1 MDCDP
6 LYRGC
11 RRRAVVLPVCLV
23 AWPHGRD
30 HHDDSATAQ
39 SHCRLDR
46 RGAVAGRTIGPWPVH
61 RACARDRRHRSG
73 RRAVQTRADGAA
85 LAMKVLLVSNVNMQ
99 PLARR
104 LRPWDVSCG
113 AYNSM
118 LTDLATISSRATA
131 ADVTHLV
138 CLYDT
143 DSLMGDAL
151 YGAGP
156 PDQCDMF
163 LAAIDGFCARNP
175 DKVVVTNTFCL
186 TSNRWL
192 GFADIV
198 HESSLKATE
207 ARLNLRLTE
216 IAKAHANLLVFDLDL
231 LFRRHGEDV
240 LLSNAFWYT
249 GRVRYTAKM
258 FDLLATTI
266 QRAIAAHAQKCRKV
280 LILDLANTLWC
291 GLVDEVF
298 AQNPMMILRRED
310 FPVIRANWQ
319 PKAENIAAIAE
330 TLNLGVDSFVFID
343 DNPVEREAIARFLP
357 EVAIP
362 AFPDHVENLQ
372 SWLVRDVVP
381 IYFGKYAI
389 TPEDVAKTEKYR
401 ANEARRQMAASFD
414 LDGYLAELGIECA
427 IHVDTENRLLRAA
440 QMTQKTNQ
448 FNLTTRRYD
457 VTELARFVHSPEH
470 AVLLLD
476 YRDRFGEEGSV
487 ALAIVDL
494 AEGRI
499 ETFLTSCRVI
509 GRKVEDRLLDKA
521 VELCRERGHRKI
533 VGEYIPTPKNQ
544 LAADFYEIH
553 GFTPSVQYPD
563 GRKIYERSI
572 DAGP

>member
-1 MDCDP
+1 
-6 LYRGC
+6 
-11 RRRAVVLPVCLV
+11 
-23 AWPHGRD
+23 
-30 HHDDSATAQ
+30 
-39 SHCRLDR
+39 
-46 RGAVAGRTIGPWPVH
+46 
-61 RACARDRRHRSG
+61 
-73 RRAVQTRADGAA
+73 
-85 LAMKVLLVSNVNMQ
+85 MKVLLVSNVNMQ

-280 LILDLANTLWC
+280 LILDLDNTLWGGIVGELGPLGIALSEDGEGRC
-291 GLVDEVF
+291 YRDFQRSLKAIQKTGVLLAIASKNNAADVDEVF

-310 FPVIRANWQ
+310 FAVIRANWQ

-381 IYFGKYAI
+381 IYFGKYSI
-389 TPEDVAKTEKYR
+389 TPEDVAKTEQYR

-499 ETFLTSCRVI
+499 DTFLTSCRVI